1 MVCDEGKVANS
12 PHNVSPSDARRA
24 IRVRTFLQARISY
37 GEGAISTEC
46 TVSQLSDTGARL
58 TVASTVAL
66 PDVFDIAVPQRGIAC
81 RAKQVWRNDDQVGI
95 DFVGGDEDLSA
106 PTAEDYLARIKAL
119 EAENGKLKTQISTL
133 LQQVHRLTDE

>member
-12 PHNVSPSDARRA
+12 PQNVSPSDARRA

-66 PDVFDIAVPQRGIAC
+66 PDVFDIAVPDRKST
-81 RAKQVWRNDDQVGI
+81 RLNSSHFQVSRMPS
-95 DFVGGDEDLSA
+95 SA
-106 PTAEDYLARIKAL
+106 
-119 EAENGKLKTQISTL
+119 
-133 LQQVHRLTDE
+133 